1 MKPVIYFPMYSLWI
15 LLYNG
20 FKPKTSP
27 RILTKYILGQCKTLQ
42 NEKKI
47 GNENDGLYKFKGII
61 SRLNLS
67 ILCKITHLESILC
80 VVRVWRFYRLY
91 KLHRC
96 EMERESERSKAK
108 VWQWHLLK
116 ALSLKK
122 KKKRNFCLWRLSL
135 CLLVSPDKWRKP
147 GIQVEEKGQTDWHKR
162 EHMAT
167 DTCQQTGKQT
177 HSYSTDA
184 DNKTGQQRLCL
195 SISSSLYH
203 VHLTY
208 ANYFMHIGAECSNQ
222 QRCELIAR
230 IRIYIKT
237 TSLHGVGTN
246 IISSVQVLLLVTV
259 PIASQ
264 WP

>member
-47 GNENDGLYKFKGII
+47 GNEIDGLYKFKGII

-67 ILCKITHLESILC
+67 ILCKITHFESILC

-122 KKKRNFCLWRLSL
+122 KKKKKFLPLEAFFVFASVTW
-135 CLLVSPDKWRKP
+135 
-147 GIQVEEKGQTDWHKR
+147 QVEKAWNPSGRKR
-162 EHMAT
+162 T
-167 DTCQQTGKQT
+167 
-177 HSYSTDA
+177 
-184 DNKTGQQRLCL
+184 NRL
-195 SISSSLYH
+195 
-203 VHLTY
+203 T
-208 ANYFMHIGAECSNQ
+208 
-222 QRCELIAR
+222 
-230 IRIYIKT
+230 
-237 TSLHGVGTN
+237 
-246 IISSVQVLLLVTV
+246 
-259 PIASQ
+259 
-264 WP
+264 